1 MTYHS
6 KCSDRLAAHQ
16 YVVQACGGQPGVY
29 VTFIETRF
37 WDTISQEHERGEK
50 WRLQVNT
57 FIFVPVCPGI
67 GQVKIRSR
75 LRCIRRES
83 GERHDGFVRVILDGD
98 WLVCGDARED
108 EEG

>member
-50 WRLQVNT
+50 WRLQGKMET
-57 FIFVPVCPGI
+57 S
-67 GQVKIRSR
+67 GQHLYICARLPRNWASEDPIALTVYTERIR
-75 LRCIRRES
+75 
-83 GERHDGFVRVILDGD
+83 
-98 WLVCGDARED
+98 
-108 EEG
+108 